1 MVKLLNRF
9 TTAPKKNLR
18 KKVGQVT
25 EEFIA
30 DAREDL
36 KQQKKRPRKR
46 KHDGTLHIISCLSRD
61 KYMFNMVYFQ
71 TPPEV
76 CIYI

>member
-36 KQQKKRPRKR
+36 KQQKKIQEEK
-46 KHDGTLHIISCLSRD
+46 I
-61 KYMFNMVYFQ
+61 
-71 TPPEV
+71 
-76 CIYI
+76 